1 MRSRKVLI
9 DAIMLV
15 TINLKPFEGKISMDH
30 YQFNP
35 CKYTN
40 VYKQQ
45 LFGNYN
51 DTFEG
56 FSHEIFQ
63 TFFTTCLDVKEG
75 EIPDNYMANCTNL
88 VSLVGSLMPIN
99 AKVNFRKADRCI
111 ESMQMQTPVS
121 TTFQNG

>member
-56 FSHEIFQ
+56 FSHEVFQ
-63 TFFTTCLDVKEG
+63 TFFTTCLDVEEG
-75 EIPDNYMANCTNL
+75 EIPDKYMANCRNI
-88 VSLVGSLMPIN
+88 VSLVGFLIPIH
-99 AKVNFRKADRCI
+99 AKVNFRKEDFCI
-111 ESMQMQTPVS
+111 ESTQMLTPVS
-121 TTFQNG
+121 